1 MNDQIKARPPLQG
14 KVILEPTLTAAE
26 DQRAPAPAQRLE
38 EASFERLDELEEL
51 TEVESALV
59 IKPRRR
65 HRLLAW
71 GLGAVGV
78 LSLGQ
83 YGAFLYDQFLTTPL
97 WGGAWLAASALVA
110 AGTAG
115 VVGREWLRLRTL
127 KRRQDVRSRAEDL
140 LAHQGVGQGQASAKG
155 WPSVA
160 VTRGAKDIR
169 PGWPSSMRAT
179 AIGKC

>member
-1 MNDQIKARPPLQG
+1 MNDQTKAQPPLQG
-14 KVILEPTLTAAE
+14 KVILEPTLTTAD

-71 GLGAVGV
+71 GLGAVGL

-83 YGAFLYDQFLTTPL
+83 YGAFLYEQFLTTPL

-115 VVGREWLRLRTL
+115 
-127 KRRQDVRSRAEDL
+127 
-140 LAHQGVGQGQASAKG
+140 
-155 WPSVA
+155 
-160 VTRGAKDIR
+160 
-169 PGWPSSMRAT
+169 
-179 AIGKC
+179 